1 MEYSAIALVCIAGLL
16 AYNEISTLKRKVRSL
31 EERLS
36 QLAKLTGHDD
46 LSSYIVSDELREQVI
61 QLKREGQEVE
71 AIKKIREQT
80 RMDLVE
86 AKQYV
91 DTLN

>member
-1 MEYSAIALVCIAGLL
+1 MEYSIIALVLMAGLL
-16 AYNEISTLKRKVRSL
+16 AHNEISTLKRKISSQ
-31 EERLS
+31 EKRLN

-46 LSSYIVSDELREQVI
+46 LSSYWVSDELKEQAI
-61 QLKREGQEVE
+61 QLKRDGKKVE

-80 RMDLVE
+80 QMDLLE

-91 DTLN
+91 DQL

>member
-1 MEYSAIALVCIAGLL
+1 MEYSVIALVLIVGML
-16 AYNEISTLKRKVRSL
+16 AYNEISELKRIISSQDK
-31 EERLS
+31 RLN

-46 LSSYIVSDELREQVI
+46 LSSYWVSDELKEQAI
-61 QLKREGQEVE
+61 QLRRAGKKVE

-80 RMDLVE
+80 QMDLLE

-91 DTLN
+91 DQL